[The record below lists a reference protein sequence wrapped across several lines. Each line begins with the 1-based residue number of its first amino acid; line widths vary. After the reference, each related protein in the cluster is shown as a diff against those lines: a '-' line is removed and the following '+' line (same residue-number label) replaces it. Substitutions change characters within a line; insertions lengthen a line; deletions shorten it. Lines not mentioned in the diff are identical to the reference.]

1 MAISW
6 FLLGLKG
13 GLGRGRAGRT
23 CSLLV
28 RLLQTRSRL
37 DTVSMKRIV
46 ARSLTVGIADAE
58 MEVDGKKIYEGKD
71 LCWFFQEGQLGRFV
85 FRIILR

>member
-6 FLLGLKG
+6 LLRRKGLLG
-13 GLGRGRAGRT
+13 RPWATQFAGQVT
-23 CSLLV
+23 PDAQSV
-28 RLLQTRSRL
+28 RYCEY
-37 DTVSMKRIV
+37 KRIV

-71 LCWFFQEGQLGRFV
+71 LKVGLFQEGQL
-85 FRIILR
+85 